1 VNARP
6 RIQPQLDEFLERV
19 ELGTFRADLD
29 GRLTDGSPAMRR
41 LLHARSEADLGGL
54 VIFDL
59 CVDRNERGA
68 LRSLL
73 ASRGRV
79 IAREVELRCRDGA
92 TAWFSLSM
100 GLAATPEGDRWIDGL
115 VQDISSRKRTEEA
128 LVASEERFRHLV
140 ETTGVIPWE
149 IDLASWRFTYVG
161 AQVEQILGFPP
172 EAWRDPAFWEARI
185 HPADRTQAIAAW
197 RDRYRTEDEYQFAFR
212 VITSGGLTVWLH
224 NVVSVTYVDEVPS
237 TLHGFLID
245 DTTRVTAEMA
255 SREAERRLRDLL
267 ENVALVAVALDAGGR
282 IVFANDF
289 LLDLTGWAR
298 QEVLA
303 ADWFERFV
311 PPDQR
316 EWVKSMF
323 ADNIAAGSIPS
334 HVENEIVTRDG
345 RRRLLRW
352 NNTILRDPDGQVVGT
367 ASIGEDITVR
377 LPTPDSTPNL
387 P

>member
-1 VNARP
+1 MRTQP
-6 RIQPQLDEFLERV
+6 RLDEFLERI
-19 ELGTFRADLD
+19 ELGTFRTDLD
-29 GRLTDGSPAMRR
+29 GRLTDASPALRR
-41 LLHARSEADLGGL
+41 LLHARSDADLAGL
-54 VIFDL
+54 VILDL
-59 CVDRNERGA
+59 CIDRNERSA

-73 ASRGRV
+73 AARGRV
-79 IAREVELRCRDGA
+79 VAREVELRCRDGA
-92 TAWFSLSM
+92 ASWFSLSM
-100 GLAATPEGDRWIDGL
+100 GLAATPEGERWIDGL

-149 IDLASWRFTYVG
+149 IDLATWCFTYVG

-172 EAWRDPAFWEARI
+172 EAWRAPSFWEARI
-185 HPADRTQAIAAW
+185 HPADRESAVAAW
-197 RDRYRTEDEYQFAFR
+197 RERCRTEDEYQFAFR
-212 VITSGGLTVWLH
+212 MITSGGRTVWLH
-224 NVVSVTYVDEVPS
+224 NVVSVTYVDEEPS
-237 TLHGFLID
+237 TLHGFLVD

-267 ENVALVAVALDAGGR
+267 ENVNLVAVALDAEGR

-289 LLDLTGWAR
+289 LLSLTGYTR

-323 ADNIAAGSIPS
+323 AENTAAGSIPS
-334 HVENEIVTRDG
+334 HVENEIATRDG
-345 RRRLLRW
+345 RRRLVHW
-352 NNTILRDPDGQVVGT
+352 NNTILRDSDGLVVGT
-367 ASIGEDITVR
+367 ASIGEDITDR
-377 LPTPDSTPNL
+377 RPTT
-387 P
+387 

>member
-1 VNARP
+1 MNARP

-59 CVDRNERGA
+59 CVDRNERSA

-185 HPADRTQAIAAW
+185 HPADRTQATAAW
-197 RDRYRTEDEYQFAFR
+197 RDRYRAEDEYQFAFR
-212 VITSGGLTVWLH
+212 VITSGGRTVWLN

-255 SREAERRLRDLL
+255 SREAERRLRELL

-289 LLDLTGWAR
+289 LLNLTGWAR

-311 PPDQR
+311 PPDQC

-367 ASIGEDITVR
+367 ASIGEDITDR
-377 LPTPDSTPNL
+377 PPSPDSAR
-387 P
+387 

>member
-1 VNARP
+1 MRAHQP
-6 RIQPQLDEFLERV
+6 RLDEFLDRI

-41 LLHARSEADLGGL
+41 LLHARSEADLGAL

-59 CVDRNERGA
+59 CVDRNERSA

-79 IAREVELRCRDGA
+79 NAREVELRCRDGA
-92 TAWFSLSM
+92 ASWFSLSM
-100 GLAATPEGDRWIDGL
+100 ALAATPEGDRWIDGL

-149 IDLASWRFTYVG
+149 IDLASLYFTYVG

-185 HPADRTQAIAAW
+185 HPADRASAIAAW

-212 VITSGGLTVWLH
+212 MVTSGGSTVWLH
-224 NVVSVTYVDEVPS
+224 NVVSVTYVDDEPS
-237 TLHGFLID
+237 SLHGFLID

-289 LLDLTGWAR
+289 LLDLTGYAR
-298 QEVLA
+298 HEVID
-303 ADWFERFV
+303 ADWFERFIPV
-311 PPDQR
+311 DQR
-316 EWVKSMF
+316 DWVRSVF
-323 ADNIAAGSIPS
+323 AENVAAGSIPS
-334 HVENEIVTRDG
+334 HLENEIVTRDG

-352 NNTILRDPDGQVVGT
+352 NNTILRDPDGLAVGT
-367 ASIGEDITVR
+367 ASIGEDITDR
-377 LPTPDSTPNL
+377 RPTR
-387 P
+387 